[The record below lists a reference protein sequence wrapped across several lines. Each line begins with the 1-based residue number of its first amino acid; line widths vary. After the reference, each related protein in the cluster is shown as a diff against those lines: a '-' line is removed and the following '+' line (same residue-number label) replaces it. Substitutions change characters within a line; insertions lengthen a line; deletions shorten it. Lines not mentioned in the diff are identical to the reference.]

1 MCCHTTR
8 TFYNQPLLELNKSC
22 GRKKKGLEGAAFA
35 KVLERVVTEVD
46 RGSRDANPVE
56 LD

>member
-8 TFYNQPLLELNKSC
+8 IFYNQPLLELNKSC